1 MSRLINPDFRQMS
14 LFSEDRDEKILMR
27 VRLES
32 NSVLGAWYELSLVAT
47 KIGFLIE
54 KHSGAH
60 GRGRQLETWFRRDIV
75 GAEKK
80 YSRILADKV
89 NPKRKSPRK
98 YYVVFREAKMFQ

>member
-1 MSRLINPDFRQMS
+1 MPKTHNDDFRQMV
-14 LFSEDRDEKILMR
+14 LFTEDRDEQILMR

-32 NSVLGAWYELSLVAT
+32 NSVLGAWYELALVST
-47 KIGFLIE
+47 KIGYLIE

-60 GRGRQLETWFRRDIV
+60 GRGRQLETWFRRDII

-98 YYVVFREAKMFQ
+98 YFVVFREA